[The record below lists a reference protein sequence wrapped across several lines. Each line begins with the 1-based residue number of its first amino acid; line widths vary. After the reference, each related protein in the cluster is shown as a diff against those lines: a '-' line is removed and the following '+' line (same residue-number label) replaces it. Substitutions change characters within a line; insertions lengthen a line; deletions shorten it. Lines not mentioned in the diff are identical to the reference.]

1 MTYELLKR
9 LRDSGFP
16 LQPVTVETGREI
28 VLLRQVVVFAGTA
41 DTAVPGIFYI
51 PSLADLIAAC
61 GTELKNMCRVA
72 AGWECNQILGATLD
86 DALAELWL
94 TQRATAG

>member
-16 LQPVTVETGREI
+16 LQPVPVETGREI
-28 VLLRQVVVFAGTA
+28 VLLRQVVVFAGAA
-41 DTAVPGIFYI
+41 DRPAPGIFYI
-51 PSLADLIAAC
+51 PSLADLIDAC
-61 GTELKNMCRVA
+61 GNELKSMCRVA
-72 AGWECNQILGATLD
+72 AGWECNQIQGATLD
-86 DALAELWL
+86 AALAELWL